1 MFELLLNLGADING
15 TGGEDRKTV
24 LFHADENTLKYLV
37 EKGIDVN
44 KQDCYGRTAL
54 MYYAMGGN
62 IEAVKYLVEHG
73 ADVNICCGGESFTKS
88 ELSGNALNI
97 IAKDITERDLFDT
110 KFGETLKCLV
120 DAGIDLNQQDNYG
133 DTVLHFACLHGRTKL
148 VKYLID
154 KGADVNKQNNDG
166 ENALARVGGRTDPQI
181 IKDLL
186 EAGSNVN
193 MQSKRNPSLV
203 NIADYT
209 YPDKAFSDKALESMK
224 MLVEAGADINI
235 QDQYGQTPLMR
246 AVRRENKDFVKY
258 LCDAGADLEIKDN
271 SGKTAYDYANGKSE
285 ILGIMQNAKLEALQ
299 KAAALR
305 AKQGR

>member
-44 KQDCYGRTAL
+44 KQDKYGRTAL

-73 ADVNICCGGESFTKS
+73 ADINICCGGESFCES
-88 ELSGNALNI
+88 ELCGNALNLV
-97 IAKDITERDLFDT
+97 AQKITYTGDFDT
-110 KFGETLKCLV
+110 KYGETLKYLV
-120 DAGIDLNQQDNYG
+120 DAGIDLNQQDGYG
-133 DTVLHFACLHGRTKL
+133 DTVLYSACLHSTTKL

-154 KGADVNKQNNDG
+154 KGADVNKQDN
-166 ENALARVGGRTDPQI
+166 EGRNPLGRIYSNTDPQI
-181 IKDLL
+181 VKDLL

-193 MQSKRNPSLV
+193 MQGKSRPSLV
-203 NIADYT
+203 RIADGEY
-209 YPDKAFSDKALESMK
+209 SDNALTNMK

-246 AVRRENKDFVKY
+246 AVWRENKDFVKY
-258 LCDAGADLEIKDN
+258 LCDAGADFEIKDN

-299 KAAALR
+299 KAVALR